1 MLSNITIDTTN
12 IVTNQNIHENI
23 FKSRQ
28 NTNKENTLPSPSPK
42 HDEYL
47 SRSQLNRGLS
57 RFAALGTAVE
67 ERERVLELQEA
78 LKSKTNEFEQR
89 NLLLIRSK
97 DALEELGK
105 RCSEAQER
113 ADASASEVIALA
125 TAAEVAQAELL
136 ELRKSYEEDL
146 ETMQIKFTSL
156 EHEVVRLKEVEKKF
170 HHFKF
175 VEKVASKA
183 RNEKQHKLFQVIGQ
197 QNDKIETQNNN
208 VTALKEKYDAII
220 KQQNEHIQKLKLDHA
235 KVISDLRNEMENLKA
250 AQQQRESHVSR
261 TKKRNKLTNVTK
273 TSTTEP
279 FIDTSRCHQR
289 SGKSSKNPKRDS
301 NSSPEAVVLAQ
312 VLNHNNSPKT
322 STQRLHQN
330 NLHNANINNSKLKS
344 ISDQM
349 MTMKM
354 QLDNE
359 KNETSNLRMKIQQEK
374 EMREQICERLKL
386 MEYQMYNNKNNNQ
399 PKVTVA
405 SKSNIS
411 HQKVGITDINT
422 TSYGLDNMLNSNETT
437 MVIKSISKTKKS
449 KTKKKSMK
457 KKVTKKKNG
466 SKRKLKKNNTEM
478 IKLHIPKATARV
490 LLAYRENLC

>member
-1 MLSNITIDTTN
+1 M
-12 IVTNQNIHENI
+12 
-23 FKSRQ
+23 
-28 NTNKENTLPSPSPK
+28 
-42 HDEYL
+42 
-47 SRSQLNRGLS
+47 
-57 RFAALGTAVE
+57 
-67 ERERVLELQEA
+67 
-78 LKSKTNEFEQR
+78 
-89 NLLLIRSK
+89 
-97 DALEELGK
+97 
-105 RCSEAQER
+105 
-113 ADASASEVIALA
+113 
-125 TAAEVAQAELL
+125 
-136 ELRKSYEEDL
+136 
-146 ETMQIKFTSL
+146 
-156 EHEVVRLKEVEKKF
+156 
-170 HHFKF
+170 
-175 VEKVASKA
+175 
-183 RNEKQHKLFQVIGQ
+183 
-197 QNDKIETQNNN
+197 
-208 VTALKEKYDAII
+208 
-220 KQQNEHIQKLKLDHA
+220 
-235 KVISDLRNEMENLKA
+235 
-250 AQQQRESHVSR
+250 
-261 TKKRNKLTNVTK
+261 
-273 TSTTEP
+273 
-279 FIDTSRCHQR
+279 
-289 SGKSSKNPKRDS
+289 
-301 NSSPEAVVLAQ
+301 LAQ

-457 KKVTKKKNG
+457 KK
-466 SKRKLKKNNTEM
+466 
-478 IKLHIPKATARV
+478 
-490 LLAYRENLC
+490 

>member
-1 MLSNITIDTTN
+1 MLSNITIDTAN

-28 NTNKENTLPSPSPK
+28 NINKENTLPSPSPK

-125 TAAEVAQAELL
+125 TAAEVAQAELI
-136 ELRKSYEEDL
+136 ELRNNYEEDL
-146 ETMQIKFTSL
+146 ETMQIKYTSL

-197 QNDKIETQNNN
+197 QNDKIETQSN
-208 VTALKEKYDAII
+208 VVTTLKTKYDAII
-220 KQQNEHIQKLKLDHA
+220 KQQNEHIQTLKLDHA
-235 KVISDLRNEMENLKA
+235 KVISALKKEMENLKA
-250 AQQQRESHVSR
+250 AQQQQRESHASR
-261 TKKRNKLTNVTK
+261 TKKGNKPTNATK
-273 TSTTEP
+273 TS
-279 FIDTSRCHQR
+279 IIGTSKSRQR
-289 SGKSSKNPKRDS
+289 SSANLKHPKRYS

-312 VLNHNNSPKT
+312 VLNHNNSPKP
-322 STQRLHQN
+322 STQHLHQN
-330 NLHNANINNSKLKS
+330 NLHDVNINNSKLKS
-344 ISDQM
+344 ISNQM

-359 KNETSNLRMKIQQEK
+359 KNETSNLRMKIQEEK
-374 EMREQICERLKL
+374 QMREQICERLKL

-399 PKVTVA
+399 PKVMVA

-411 HQKVGITDINT
+411 HHKAGITDINT
-422 TSYGLDNMLNSNETT
+422 TSYGLDNMLSSNETT
-437 MVIKSISKTKKS
+437 MVIKSISRCKKS
-449 KTKKKSMK
+449 KLKKKSIK

-466 SKRKLKKNNTEM
+466 NKKKLKKNSTEM